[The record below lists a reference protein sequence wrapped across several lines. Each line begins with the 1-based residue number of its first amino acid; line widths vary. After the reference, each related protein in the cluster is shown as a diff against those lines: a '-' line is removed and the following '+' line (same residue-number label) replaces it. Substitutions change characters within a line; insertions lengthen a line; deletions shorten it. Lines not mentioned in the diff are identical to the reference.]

1 MSDKQ
6 ERYKSALAGKKIPV
20 LTLDNKWHKL
30 FTQAESTKEIANLTE
45 QLNSLLKKQG
55 KINND
60 IKDRRKL
67 KKKLMDEIVALM
79 EVQDSKAVTKKKEEN
94 RRLIEKCNDELEDLE
109 EEEPEVSAKIGEL
122 NDKLMLAT
130 MDSCYDRMK
139 DNTAEFEELKEW
151 VNQMRV
157 ELKKKLLRM
166 QELDQANQEL
176 YSYMHDI
183 FGADVI
189 EIFDMKYRPQ
199 GYKNDRNKSE

>member
-1 MSDKQ
+1 MSDKR

-45 QLNSLLKKQG
+45 QLNGFLRRQG

-60 IKDRRKL
+60 IKERRKL

-79 EVQDSKAVTKKKEEN
+79 EVQDSKAADKKKEEN

-109 EEEPEVSAKIGEL
+109 DEEPEVAAKIGEL

-130 MDSCYDRMK
+130 MDSCYDRLK
-139 DNTAEFEELKEW
+139 NNTAEFERLKEW

-157 ELKKKLLRM
+157 ELKRKLLRM

-199 GYKNDRNKSE
+199 GSKKRSE

>member
-189 EIFDMKYRPQ
+189 EIFDMKYRPH
-199 GYKNDRNKSE
+199 GYKTDRKKDK

>member
-79 EVQDSKAVTKKKEEN
+79 EVQDSKTVTKKKEEN

-139 DNTAEFEELKEW
+139 DNTAEFDELKEW

-199 GYKNDRNKSE
+199 GYKKRSE